1 MRKFLNALTSF
12 FNNTV
17 LITPNKLEKINL
29 RVQKKK
35 KKFSVSLIIN
45 YLLMKRIII
54 ECNFH
59 RVYKLIAVGISF
71 NLWGFLDTVVKTSLE
86 IYKIFVEK
94 RKIYTSKN
102 EMFIFESI
110 QNWLRKIFYVSPESD
125 FFRYFS
131 IQNLTLSVPNFGFGF
146 FQFKFLF
153 SFLSRTV
160 LEKEGEKKKLKLFFF
175 SEEFLYEILNLS
187 KSYTKTACSKIWRN
201 TET

>member
-1 MRKFLNALTSF
+1 MRKFLNALTRF

-17 LITPNKLEKINL
+17 LITPNKLEKIIL
-29 RVQKKK
+29 GVQKKK

-45 YLLMKRIII
+45 YLLIKRIII

-71 NLWGFLDTVVKTSLE
+71 NFWGFLDTLVKTSFE

-102 EMFIFESI
+102 EMLIFESI
-110 QNWLRKIFYVSPESD
+110 QIWLRKILYVSPESN

-131 IQNLTLSVPNFGFGF
+131 IQNLALFVPNFGF
-146 FQFKFLF
+146 
-153 SFLSRTV
+153 R
-160 LEKEGEKKKLKLFFF
+160 FFF
-175 SEEFLYEILNLS
+175 YQNFCYLFYPLRFFFN
-187 KSYTKTACSKIWRN
+187 
-201 TET
+201 

>member
-1 MRKFLNALTSF
+1 MRKFLKALTRF

-17 LITPNKLEKINL
+17 LKTPNKLEKINL
-29 RVQKKK
+29 GIEKKKK

-45 YLLMKRIII
+45 YLLIKRIII

-71 NLWGFLDTVVKTSLE
+71 NFWGFLDTLIKTSLE

-94 RKIYTSKN
+94 RQIYTSKN
-102 EMFIFESI
+102 EMLIFESI
-110 QNWLRKIFYVSPESD
+110 QNWLRKIFYVSPESN

-131 IQNLTLSVPNFGFGF
+131 FQNLTLSVPNFGFVF
-146 FQFKFLF
+146 FQFEFLL

-160 LEKEGEKKKLKLFFF
+160 LEREKKKLKLYFFPGK
-175 SEEFLYEILNLS
+175 FLDEILNLS
-187 KSYTKTACSKIWRN
+187 KSYTKAACSKIWRN

>member
-1 MRKFLNALTSF
+1 
-12 FNNTV
+12 
-17 LITPNKLEKINL
+17 
-29 RVQKKK
+29 
-35 KKFSVSLIIN
+35 
-45 YLLMKRIII
+45 MKRIII

-102 EMFIFESI
+102 EMLIFESI

-131 IQNLTLSVPNFGFGF
+131 IQNLTLSVPNFGLGF

-160 LEKEGEKKKLKLFFF
+160 LEREKEGKKKKLKLFFF
-175 SEEFLYEILNLS
+175 PEEFFYEILNLS

>member
-1 MRKFLNALTSF
+1 MIDNFLTKNFSLSF
-12 FNNTV
+12 FENF
-17 LITPNKLEKINL
+17 LFKITKKIL
-29 RVQKKK
+29 PV
-35 KKFSVSLIIN
+35 
-45 YLLMKRIII
+45 
-54 ECNFH
+54 
-59 RVYKLIAVGISF
+59 
-71 NLWGFLDTVVKTSLE
+71 
-86 IYKIFVEK
+86 FVEK

-110 QNWLRKIFYVSPESD
+110 QNWLRKIFYVSSESD

-160 LEKEGEKKKLKLFFF
+160 LEKEREKKKLKLFFF

>member
-1 MRKFLNALTSF
+1 MIDNFLTKNFSLSF
-12 FNNTV
+12 FENF
-17 LITPNKLEKINL
+17 LFKITKKIL
-29 RVQKKK
+29 PV
-35 KKFSVSLIIN
+35 
-45 YLLMKRIII
+45 
-54 ECNFH
+54 
-59 RVYKLIAVGISF
+59 
-71 NLWGFLDTVVKTSLE
+71 
-86 IYKIFVEK
+86 FVEK

-187 KSYTKTACSKIWRN
+187 KSYTKAACSKIWRN